1 MNSKSVIEYLER
13 HINGHLHDHQYM
25 PQFISYEQMKK
36 NINDEFTISKIYNE
50 FKMIELIKYI
60 LNSINKENI
69 IEKNNYQSFAEKIYD
84 EFYNQKNQ

>member
-1 MNSKSVIEYLER
+1 MNNESVIEYLER

-36 NINDEFTISKIYNE
+36 NIKDEFTISKIYIE
-50 FKMIELIKYI
+50 FKMIELIKYT
-60 LNSINKENI
+60 LNSINKKKIIAKNDYQSIAENI
-69 IEKNNYQSFAEKIYD
+69 YN